1 MPNERRT
8 LKTDFSVSPLT
19 TKEDFKV
26 RVYGVLGH
34 SGSISMNIP
43 GLLLNESS
51 ILEIENR
58 RYTVAS
64 VIKKGEQPHAINV
77 LPIEKK

>member
-1 MPNERRT
+1 M
-8 LKTDFSVSPLT
+8 SPLT

-26 RVYGVLGH
+26 RVYGVLRH
-34 SGSISMNIP
+34 SGSISMYIP

-64 VIKKGEQPHAINV
+64 VIKKDEQPHAINV
-77 LPIEKK
+77 LPIEKQ